1 VFCEAFRVLKPG
13 GRLRV
18 SDMVWTRDVL
28 VEERGDAEAWA
39 GCIAG
44 ARPLAEYLGAI
55 EAAGFVDAGADY
67 EESDRGIASA
77 YVPAV
82 KPA

>member
-1 VFCEAFRVLKPG
+1 MLAHEP
-13 GRLRV
+13 
-18 SDMVWTRDVL
+18 
-28 VEERGDAEAWA
+28 ERYDGVVADAEAWA